1 MKALFCEHPNK
12 PLRGGYCSYY
22 SEIFHALKDIFDLDP
37 NCSIDHKNFIPRKTS
52 EFGDYNVV
60 FLGFGHTD
68 CSDGKPASLERDSN
82 HKLFPILNKEY
93 TGLKNKLDWIR
104 EMRATAALSVHHD
117 VDKFMSQTSIPFYRI
132 MWSANRN
139 QFKNYGGD
147 YEHDLFFS
155 GVTRP
160 EQSEN
165 LRERVLLE
173 LDRLNGDLGNFINA
187 RSHRNNYAGTMFSDD
202 EYARHLSNSKLCL
215 VTTGPADLVGTRYF
229 EIFSANR
236 SLILCNRMNEKV
248 YDDMMIDGVNCVM
261 FSTVDEFYDK
271 ANYYLKNEEERM
283 EIVNNAYNIFN
294 KRLTWDTRA
303 YEIKQI
309 VEKHT

>member
-52 EFGDYNVV
+52 EFGDYDVV